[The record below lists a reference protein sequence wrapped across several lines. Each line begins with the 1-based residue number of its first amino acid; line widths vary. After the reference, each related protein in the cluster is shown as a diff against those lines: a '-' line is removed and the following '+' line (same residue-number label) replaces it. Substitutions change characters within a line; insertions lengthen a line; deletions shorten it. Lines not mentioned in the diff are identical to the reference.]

1 MIECPQNV
9 TRAKLSFGHDI
20 RHDEDARYTPW
31 KVNMWHCFVLFVF
44 GIVTLSLKVNYAP
57 VGGVIG
63 IIISYAVLMIWI
75 YSGFRLALGEKIWN
89 HIEKRRDTSKKN
101 YGIQTLD
108 ETALECKLSTKNT
121 GKLMKFQLHP
131 LNCYIRAGIKRF
143 NSCIQ
148 SMCNYNK
155 DNNVAEFCTFIKPKT
170 RIIFPFNINLNSR
183 SKRHGKLSSVLVMYL
198 LKGSTKLKVGQ
209 DKTRQ
214 NVLHGHSEKMLD
226 IANRFHKRLRKAKAF
241 GLPKYN
247 VKLKAEKRG
256 LKKRQLVL
264 SPTVDQDKGPQE

>member
-9 TRAKLSFGHDI
+9 TRAKLSFGHDT
-20 RHDEDARYTPW
+20 RHGKDAHYTPW
-31 KVNMWHCFVLFVF
+31 KVNVWHCFVLFVF

-89 HIEKRRDTSKKN
+89 HIEKRRDTSKRN
-101 YGIQTLD
+101 YGTQTLD
-108 ETALECKLSTKNT
+108 ETALECKLSTTNT
-121 GKLMKFQLHP
+121 GKLMKFQLDP
-131 LNCYIRAGIKRF
+131 LNCYIRAGMKKF
-143 NSCIQ
+143 NNRIQ
-148 SMCNYNK
+148 SMCNYSK
-155 DNNVAEFCTFIKPKT
+155 DNNVAELCTFIKPKT
-170 RIIFPFNINLNSR
+170 RITFPSKINLNSK

-198 LKGSTKLKVGQ
+198 LKGSTKLKDVQ

-214 NVLHGHSEKMLD
+214 NVLHGHSEKILD
-226 IANRFHKRLRKAKAF
+226 IANRFHKRLRKAKVF
-241 GLPKYN
+241 GMSKYEI
-247 VKLKAEKRG
+247 KLKAGKRG
-256 LKKRQLVL
+256 LRKRLLVL